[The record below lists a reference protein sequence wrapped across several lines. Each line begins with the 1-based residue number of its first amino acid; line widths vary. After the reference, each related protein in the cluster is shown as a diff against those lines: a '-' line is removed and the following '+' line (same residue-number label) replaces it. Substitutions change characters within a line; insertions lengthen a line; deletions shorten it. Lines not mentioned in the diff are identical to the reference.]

1 MHPSVF
7 CVLFLSTKLRDITL
21 YLRTLAIMTI
31 ATSRKTS
38 LEINFGAIVTVLYSY
53 PIFFAS
59 YSCSVQRKHDFK
71 IELNGRLSVLR
82 PYQVSHVVRNRPSV
96 LLLAWHEWF
105 SCKGIKNTRCIAAG
119 SRCRQNLKYENFT
132 SSFGRLRQKKK
143 LHQKACRTCSTIIL
157 LHSTSHFI
165 VFRRCRRGFSLTGSL
180 RFDDVIGNRNAEN
193 Q

>member
-1 MHPSVF
+1 
-7 CVLFLSTKLRDITL
+7 
-21 YLRTLAIMTI
+21 MTI

-105 SCKGIKNTRCIAAG
+105 SCKGIKNTRFIVAG

-132 SSFGRLRQKKK
+132 SSFGRLRQKIAPKSVP
-143 LHQKACRTCSTIIL
+143 HVQHDYFASSNQSFHC
-157 LHSTSHFI
+157 FP
-165 VFRRCRRGFSLTGSL
+165 SLSSWFL
-180 RFDDVIGNRNAEN
+180 PNREFKT
-193 Q
+193 